1 GNQGRRRRTQRRARR
16 HAERGHPRAHQSRA
30 HRVADDLDAW
40 WDVPD
45 DMVRDV
51 VPNDTKWPTNRPACD
66 MAGDFGTDRDDG
78 RDRHNGT
85 AGQGAVPSAIFV
97 YKLLTVVEGV
107 GFEPT

>member
-1 GNQGRRRRTQRRARR
+1 M
-16 HAERGHPRAHQSRA
+16 
-30 HRVADDLDAW
+30 ADDLDAW

-45 DMVRDV
+45 DMVSDVVREVMNPARDV
-51 VPNDTKWPTNRPACD
+51 VPNDTKWPMNRPARD
-66 MAGDFGTDRDDG
+66 VAGDLGTDRDDG